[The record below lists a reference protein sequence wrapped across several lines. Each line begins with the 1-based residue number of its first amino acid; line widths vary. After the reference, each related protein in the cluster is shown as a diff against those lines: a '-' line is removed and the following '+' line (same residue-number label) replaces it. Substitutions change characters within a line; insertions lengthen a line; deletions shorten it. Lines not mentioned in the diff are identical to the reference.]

1 MLSIQ
6 DKILGHVKRKQLI
19 ILVILLKVFLSLP
32 IHSPEGKKLN
42 HSHAVYFPG
51 LTTFTLILDLRFD
64 LKWL

>member
-1 MLSIQ
+1 MQ

-32 IHSPEGKKLN
+32 FHSLEGKKCN
-42 HSHAVYFPG
+42 HSHVVYFLG
-51 LTTFTLILDLRFD
+51 LTTFTLILNFRFY